1 MGEYKIYYFGKL
13 IINGNNLVEQIPWSF
28 EEFEKCMVNLDSN
41 IPTLIY
47 LEDLDELNCARIGKL
62 FLRIKKEGKIY
73 TNLTIYNKTTNA
85 HKTIFQLPIFKKVIN
100 IFPFNKII
108 TICNNSVIQAINY
121 MNKSI
126 SVVFDP
132 SKPPDECFTRIKVKE
147 QKGGTQDKKSEFEQ
161 IFIFRVMETN
171 DATDLEQTWWFKYY
185 FSIPPC
191 AYGRLSQ
198 SSGTCWFN
206 TVLNIIFLTEPIR
219 QMLVSK
225 YKTLDKNL
233 IEQVEQ
239 ISQFSHIAAKDFQLQ
254 VIMWSIVNL
263 LLVQKKKALTLDGNF
278 IAIIAAKVKS
288 LHLYGNE
295 NYWIEYGLGPDFGS
309 GGNDIH
315 VVGVVLSQMLE
326 DIDDFYILFN
336 FWTKSFKT
344 REEIK
349 LLEQE
354 YNELRTKF
362 DDKTRD
368 KFIQLETQ
376 INEVYDLEDKV
387 FSIVRKIIDGDKLI
401 TLKWSDLKLKS
412 ESINSSNPP
421 KILIVPTFDQLIKN
435 IPEIIYIEDTEYK
448 LNAMTL
454 TFHLSERNTTH
465 VISGLVCG
473 SKYYIYDSNG
483 ILTYDYWNKSVYNN
497 YIDALNEFYNV
508 NGFSYDY
515 KQGFLLYIKT

>member
-1 MGEYKIYYFGKL
+1 
-13 IINGNNLVEQIPWSF
+13 
-28 EEFEKCMVNLDSN
+28 
-41 IPTLIY
+41 
-47 LEDLDELNCARIGKL
+47 
-62 FLRIKKEGKIY
+62 
-73 TNLTIYNKTTNA
+73 
-85 HKTIFQLPIFKKVIN
+85 
-100 IFPFNKII
+100 
-108 TICNNSVIQAINY
+108 
-121 MNKSI
+121 
-126 SVVFDP
+126 
-132 SKPPDECFTRIKVKE
+132 
-147 QKGGTQDKKSEFEQ
+147 
-161 IFIFRVMETN
+161 METN
-171 DATDLEQTWWFKYY
+171 DLTDLEQIWWFKYY

-206 TVLNIIFLTEPIR
+206 TVLNIIFLTEPIQ

-225 YKTLDKNL
+225 YKTLDKTL

-239 ISQFSHIAAKDFQLQ
+239 ISDFSHIAAKDFPLQ

-263 LLVQKKKALTLDGNF
+263 LLIQKKKALTLDGNF
-278 IAIIAAKVKS
+278 IGIIAAKVKS

-295 NYWIEYGLGPDFGS
+295 NYWLENNLGPDFGR
-309 GGNDIH
+309 GGIDID
-315 VVGVVLSQMLE
+315 VVGVVLSQMFEEME
-326 DIDDFYILFN
+326 DFFILFN

-362 DDKTRD
+362 DDTTRD
-368 KFIQLETQ
+368 KFIKLETQ
-376 INEVYDLEDKV
+376 VNEIYDLEDNV
-387 FSIVRKIIDGDKLI
+387 LSIIIKIIDGYKKLI

-421 KILIVPTFDQLIKN
+421 KILIVPTFNQLIKN

-454 TFHLSERNTTH
+454 KFHLSEINIGH
-465 VISGLVCG
+465 VVSGLVCG

-483 ILTYDYWNKSVYNN
+483 ILTYDSWNKSVYNN